1 MAGIGE
7 AGIIA
12 LIGVAVSAIGT
23 GVGVATSVQA
33 ANEQADA
40 AKKAAEFNNAV
51 AQNSA
56 IAANQAA
63 AYEARQIRRRN
74 LLRLGAQRAIG
85 SKSGIDITA
94 GGSIDDVIFDSAVQ
108 GELEANAAEYAGAV
122 QSANYRSRGAMSVF
136 EGRQQAN
143 AAGYKGAASL
153 IAGAGSLA
161 QTGAQAY
168 GVYDKYKIPSSPKVA
183 PPSVAGTRY

>member
-33 ANEQADA
+33 ANDQAKA
-40 AKKAAEFNNAV
+40 AKAAGEFNNAV
-51 AQNSA
+51 ANNSA

-74 LLRLGAQRAIG
+74 LLRLGSQRAAG
-85 SKSGIDITA
+85 AKSGIDITA

-108 GELEANAAEYAGAV
+108 GELEAEAAKYAGAV
-122 QSANYRSRGAMSVF
+122 QSTNYKSRGAMSIF
-136 EGRQQAN
+136 EGKQQAS
-143 AAGYKGAASL
+143 AAGYQGASSL

-161 QTGAQAY
+161 QSGAQAY
-168 GVYDKYKIPSSPKVA
+168 GVYDKYKK
-183 PPSVAGTRY
+183 

>member
-12 LIGVAVSAIGT
+12 LIGVAVSAIGA
-23 GVGVATSVQA
+23 GVGTAVSVQA
-33 ANEQADA
+33 ANEQADQ

-51 AQNSA
+51 ANNSA

-74 LLRLGAQRAIG
+74 LLRLGSQRAAG

-108 GELEANAAEYAGAV
+108 GELEAEAAKYAGAV
-122 QSANYRSRGAMSVF
+122 QSTNYKSRGAMSIF
-136 EGRQQAN
+136 EGKQQAS
-143 AAGYKGAASL
+143 AAGYQGASSL
-153 IAGAGSLA
+153 IAGVGSLGSSVG
-161 QTGAQAY
+161 Q
-168 GVYDKYKIPSSPKVA
+168 GVAAYDKYKK
-183 PPSVAGTRY
+183 